1 MATIVTFCILAAAGV
16 VLWWLLGDVL
26 AGGEAARGPK
36 CPACGSLRT
45 RPIGGAQRC
54 SSCGTQFRPH
64 AAWHFHEPTLPAV
77 SVILLVFLALL
88 GFALSD
94 LIFGWRIVG
103 RAQAALIA
111 MAAAGGVAAAVGC
124 FLKHRKEYGRN

>member
-16 VLWWLLGDVL
+16 VLWWLLRDVL

-45 RPIGGAQRC
+45 RPIGGARRC
-54 SSCGTQFRPH
+54 ASCGTQFRPH
-64 AAWHFHEPTLPAV
+64 VAWHVHEPTLPAV
-77 SVILLVFLALL
+77 SVVLLAFLALL

-94 LIFGWRIVG
+94 LVFGWRIVG
-103 RAQAALIA
+103 EAQATLIA
-111 MAAAGGVAAAVGC
+111 MAAAGGIAAAVGC